1 MSNYTH
7 YTQIRRIQVWWKK
20 PTKDNTGM
28 TQVLNYFPK
37 ILKQPTY
44 MHFKEHYKHVG
55 CSVVKNPPAMQEA
68 LVWSLC
74 QEDDLEEENR
84 NSLQYSYL

>member
-1 MSNYTH
+1 
-7 YTQIRRIQVWWKK
+7 
-20 PTKDNTGM
+20 M

-55 CSVVKNPPAMQEA
+55 GSVVKNPPAMQEA
-68 LVWSLC
+68 LV
-74 QEDDLEEENR
+74 
-84 NSLQYSYL
+84 